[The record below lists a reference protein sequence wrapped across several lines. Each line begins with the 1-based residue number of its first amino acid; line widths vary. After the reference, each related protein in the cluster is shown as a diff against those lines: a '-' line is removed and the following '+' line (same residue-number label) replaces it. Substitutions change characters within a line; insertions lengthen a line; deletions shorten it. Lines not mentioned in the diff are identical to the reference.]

1 MQSSVMQKLRWP
13 LCLLVGTLAYIISS
27 GQAQEVAFFWGVTSL
42 VIAAMALEVLPFSL
56 IGVLLPTLYIVLGIT
71 TPKIA
76 FLPWIGVI
84 PWLFIAGMLIGN
96 LMENTGLSRRIVFWL
111 VSSVGTSPIRLFLAL
126 MIGGYILGMLI
137 PDAFTT
143 VIITVTLA
151 KTLCDRLGFEKKSRE
166 ANILL
171 FMGYFAGSTCQTMY
185 YTNTLGIVAGEMLAP
200 KGVVFTWL
208 GFAGDNCIPTFLMSA
223 VSMAILALF
232 FTPSLREKITE
243 NIGTLRKDLKDMGRI
258 SAPEVRTLI
267 IGICAVAAYITEV
280 WHGIPGVFAFLFVVC
295 LGFTPILPVFGE
307 KDMTKLNYGIIIFC
321 TGCMSIGVVAGE
333 LGIASWIAQ
342 SIVPMLDGV
351 ENPTLLALTS
361 YLLGFVLNFILTPLA
376 ASTSMSLPL
385 WEIATSL
392 EIALKPVIYSFL
404 YGLEQ
409 VILPYEYAI
418 ILYMYST
425 GYVSLRF
432 FIMIMALRFIGAAM
446 VIAFASSIVWPM
458 VGM

>member
-13 LCLLVGTLAYIISS
+13 LCLLVGALAYMLFS
-27 GQAQEVAFFWGVTSL
+27 GQAQEIALFWGITSL

-56 IGVLLPTLYIVLGIT
+56 IGVLLPTLYIITGIT

-76 FLPWIGVI
+76 FLPWLGVI

-96 LMENTGLSRRIVFWL
+96 LMENTGLSRRIVFLL
-111 VSSVGTSPIRLFLAL
+111 VSSVGTSPIRLFVAL
-126 MIGGYILGMLI
+126 MAAGYILGILI

-166 ANILL
+166 ANVLL

-200 KGVVFTWL
+200 KGVIFTWL
-208 GFAGDNCIPTFLMSA
+208 SFAGDNCIPTFLMSA
-223 VSMAILALF
+223 ISITILSPF
-232 FTPSLREKITE
+232 FTPTLRE
-243 NIGTLRKDLKDMGRI
+243 NIKNSVGSLKKDLQDMGHI
-258 SAPEVRTLI
+258 SASEVRTLI
-267 IGICAVAAYITEV
+267 LGICAVAAYITEV

-295 LGFTPILPVFGE
+295 LGFTPILPVFTE

-342 SIVPMLDGV
+342 GIVPMLDGV
-351 ENPTLLALTS
+351 ENPTLLALSS
-361 YLLGFVLNFILTPLA
+361 YLLGFGLNFILTPLA
-376 ASTSMSLPL
+376 ASTSMALPL

-392 EIALKPVIYSFL
+392 EIALKPIIYSFL

-409 VILPYEYAI
+409 VLLPYEYAI

-432 FIMIMALRFIGAAM
+432 FIMIMALRFIGAGI
-446 VIAFASSIVWPM
+446 VIAFASSIVWPLL
-458 VGM
+458 GI

>member
-1 MQSSVMQKLRWP
+1 MQSSIMQKLRWP
-13 LCLLVGTLAYIISS
+13 LCLLVGTLAYIFFS

-42 VIAAMALEVLPFSL
+42 VIAAMALEVLPFAL

-76 FLPWIGVI
+76 FLPWLGVI

-96 LMENTGLSRRIVFWL
+96 LMENTGLSRRIVFML
-111 VSSVGTSPIRLFLAL
+111 VSSVGTSPIRLFIAL
-126 MIGGYILGMLI
+126 MAGGYILGVLI

-166 ANILL
+166 ANVLL
-171 FMGYFAGSTCQTMY
+171 FMGYFAGATCQTMY
-185 YTNTLGIVAGEMLAP
+185 YTNLLGIVTGEMLAP
-200 KGVVFTWL
+200 KGITFTWL
-208 GFAGDNCIPTFLMSA
+208 SFAGDNCIPTFLMSA
-223 VSMAILALF
+223 VSIAILAPF
-232 FTPSLREKITE
+232 FTPTLRGKIKDS
-243 NIGTLRKDLKDMGRI
+243 IGTLQEDLKAMGRI
-258 SAPEVRTLI
+258 TVQEVRTLI
-267 IGICAVAAYITEV
+267 LGICAVAAYITEV

-295 LGFTPILPVFGE
+295 LGFTPILPVFVE
-307 KDMTKLNYGIIIFC
+307 KDMAKLNYGIIIFC
-321 TGCMSIGVVAGE
+321 TGCMSIGVVASD

-351 ENPTLLALTS
+351 ENPTLLALAS
-361 YLLGFVLNFILTPLA
+361 YVLGFVLNFILTPLA
-376 ASTSMSLPL
+376 ASTSMALPL

-409 VILPYEYAI
+409 VLLPYEYAI

-432 FIMIMALRFIGAAM
+432 FIMIMALRFIGAGIVVAL
-446 VIAFASSIVWPM
+446 ASFTVWPLM
-458 VGM
+458 GM